1 MNTFIQP
8 KHNKLGIIYSTS
20 STKFRVWAPIRNKI
34 KLLIYENY
42 NHVRRREYPMYKDT
56 NGIFSAEIS
65 GNLDGKYYTYLIDDM
80 YEVTDPYSIAS
91 SINSE
96 KSAIINLELTDPEG
110 FREHASPN
118 IKYKEAI
125 IYEVH
130 VKDYS
135 VCMSSGTLN
144 RGKYLGFI
152 DNKSNYKGFNTG
164 IEHLKELGITHVH
177 LLPIAD
183 FITVREEPGKFL
195 NSDNYNWGY
204 DPELYNVPEGSYSSN
219 PYDPKS
225 RIYELKKLIMELHKA
240 GIAVVLDV
248 VYNHTYRT
256 NDSNFNT
263 LMPGYY
269 YRKFNGAFSNGSG
282 CGNELATEKT
292 MTRKFIIESLKY
304 WQDEYRIDGFRFDLM
319 ALIDNDTIYEAIDE
333 LRKHDP
339 NILIY
344 GEPWTAQSSPLPLNK
359 RSGFGSQRNRN
370 FGIFN
375 PYFRDAIK
383 GDGDGVNRGYVQGD
397 GSLKN
402 KIETG
407 IIGSINMDK
416 DHIGFCAEPDETIN
430 YYNSHDNLII
440 TDKLKLWF
448 GDVPELEDMS
458 MLSMS
463 IIMTSQGIPFIHAGN
478 EFLRDKKLVSNS
490 YNSDLS
496 VNGINWENKKKY
508 LNIFK
513 HSKDIIAIRKQ
524 YLDFFTL
531 NASEIRRSIRFVQ
544 GLPDHVIAYTIKRK
558 DAILLIIHNS
568 GWDKF
573 TLNIANTIE
582 KLKVTNKNNKYKKT
596 EIFNKT
602 GKVNK
607 IINDITKYKIDRI
620 STSIVSIENE

>member
-1 MNTFIQP
+1 MNTFVQP
-8 KHNKLGIIYSTS
+8 KDAKLGITYTTS
-20 STKFRVWAPIRNKI
+20 STKFSVWAPIRNKI

-42 NHVRRREYPMYKDT
+42 NHLRRKEYPMYKDAR
-56 NGIFSAEIS
+56 GIFSTEIS
-65 GNLDGKYYTYLIDDM
+65 GDLDGKYYTYLINDM

-96 KSAIINLELTDPEG
+96 KSAIINLGSTDPEG
-110 FREHASPN
+110 FREHASPEN
-118 IKYKEAI
+118 KYKEAI

-130 VKDYS
+130 IKDYS
-135 VCMSSGTLN
+135 VCISSGTLN

-152 DNKSNYKGFNTG
+152 DNKSNIDGFYTG

-183 FITVREEPGKFL
+183 YITVLEEPSKFF

-204 DPELYNVPEGSYSSN
+204 DPELYNVPEGSYSLN
-219 PYDPKS
+219 PFDPKS

-240 GIAVVLDV
+240 GISVVLDV

-256 NDSNFNT
+256 VDSNFNT

-304 WQDEYRIDGFRFDLM
+304 WQSEYRIDGFRFDLM
-319 ALIDNDTIYEAIDE
+319 ALIDNETIYEAIEE
-333 LRKHDP
+333 LRKQDP
-339 NILIY
+339 NALIY
-344 GEPWTAQSSPLPLNK
+344 GEPWTAQSSPLLLNK

-383 GDGDGVNRGYVQGD
+383 GDGDGVNRGYIQGD

-416 DHIGFCAEPDETIN
+416 NHIGFCSEPDETIN

-448 GDVPELEDMS
+448 GDIPELEDMS
-458 MLSMS
+458 MLAMS

-508 LNIFK
+508 INIFN
-513 HSKDIIAIRKQ
+513 HSKDIIQTRKE
-524 YLDFFTL
+524 LVEFFTL
-531 NASEIRRSIRFVQ
+531 SASEIRQSIKFISD
-544 GLPDHVIAYTIKRK
+544 LPDHVIAYTIKRK
-558 DAILLIIHNS
+558 NRILLIIHNI

-573 TLNIANTIE
+573 TINIANSIE
-582 KLKVTNKNNKYKKT
+582 NLKLTNKYDRYKKI
-596 EIFNKT
+596 EIFNKN
-602 GKVNK
+602 GKVNNV
-607 IINDITKYKIDRI
+607 INDITKYKVDRI

>member
-1 MNTFIQP
+1 MNTFVQP
-8 KHNKLGIIYSTS
+8 KNAELGISYSHS
-20 STKFRVWAPIRNKI
+20 STKFKVWAPIRDKI
-34 KLLIYENY
+34 KLLIYENF
-42 NHVRRREYPMYKDT
+42 NHLRRREYPMYKDA

-65 GNLDGKYYTYLIDDM
+65 GNLDGKYYTYLINDM

-96 KSAIINLELTDPEG
+96 KSAIIDLKSTDPEG
-110 FREHASPN
+110 FREHPSPDH
-118 IKYKEAI
+118 KYQEAI

-130 VKDYS
+130 IKDYS
-135 VCMSSGTLN
+135 VCKSSGTSN

-152 DNKSNYKGFNTG
+152 DNDSSIGDINTG

-177 LLPIAD
+177 LLPVAD
-183 FITVREEPGKFL
+183 FITVREEPNKFL

-204 DPELYNVPEGSYSSN
+204 DPELYNVPEGSYSTN

-225 RIYELKKLIMELHKA
+225 RIIELKKLIMELHNA
-240 GIAVVLDV
+240 GISVVLDV

-282 CGNELATEKT
+282 CGNELATEKA

-304 WQDEYRIDGFRFDLM
+304 WQKEYRIDGFRFDLM
-319 ALIDNDTIYEAIDE
+319 ALIDNDTIYEAIEE
-333 LRKHDP
+333 LRKQDP
-339 NILIY
+339 NVLIY

-359 RSGFGSQRNRN
+359 RSGFGSQRNRE
-370 FGIFN
+370 FAIFN

-383 GDGDGVNRGYVQGD
+383 GDGDGVNRGYVQGE

-416 DHIGFCAEPDETIN
+416 DHIGFCSEPVETIN

-448 GDVPELEDMS
+448 GDIPELEDMS
-458 MLSMS
+458 MLAMS

-508 LNIFK
+508 LNIFN
-513 HSKDIIAIRKQ
+513 HSRDVIEIRKE
-524 YLDFFTL
+524 YMDFFNL
-531 NASEIRRSIRFVQ
+531 SASEIRQSIKFISD
-544 GLPDHVIAYTIKRK
+544 LPDHVIAYTIKRQNR
-558 DAILLIIHNS
+558 ILLIIHNS

-573 TLNIANTIE
+573 TINIADSIE
-582 KLKVTNKNNKYKKT
+582 KLKLTNKKNRYKKT
-596 EIFNKT
+596 EILNKK
-602 GKVNK
+602 GKINK
-607 IINDITKYKIDRI
+607 IIKDITKYEVGRI